1 MVNQI
6 LKSFKTRNVMA
17 KEKLTDEYQSNL
29 SNDEMVELAKQQHAT
44 KQVSDYKFPTEVVD
58 LPSKGLVYPE
68 DNPLASGKVE
78 MKYMTAKEE
87 DILTTQSYIKDGS
100 VLDRLFQSLIIGNGD
115 GAPIKYID
123 LTTGDKN
130 AVMIAARV
138 LGYGKDYK
146 VEIQDPFSDNKQEE
160 VIDLTQFEAAD
171 YDGKN
176 QTELHKNEFEY
187 ELPKSKRKIT
197 FMAMTE
203 SKERKVK
210 HQIKDLEKKQRKL
223 KDATSREL
231 TTRLKNMILS
241 VDGESDTATINS
253 FVDNELFAIDSQ
265 SLRNYINEVV
275 PDMDLNYEF
284 VSEETGERREM
295 LLPMDVT
302 FFWPSSKL

>member
-1 MVNQI
+1 
-6 LKSFKTRNVMA
+6 MA

-115 GAPIKYID
+115 GVPIKYID

-160 VIDLTQFEAAD
+160 VIDLTQFEATD

-176 QTELHKNEFEY
+176 QTELHKNEFEF

-265 SLRNYINEVV
+265 ALRNYINEVV

>member
-1 MVNQI
+1 
-6 LKSFKTRNVMA
+6 
-17 KEKLTDEYQSNL
+17 
-29 SNDEMVELAKQQHAT
+29 
-44 KQVSDYKFPTEVVD
+44 
-58 LPSKGLVYPE
+58 
-68 DNPLASGKVE
+68 
-78 MKYMTAKEE
+78 
-87 DILTTQSYIKDGS
+87 
-100 VLDRLFQSLIIGNGD
+100 
-115 GAPIKYID
+115 
-123 LTTGDKN
+123 
-130 AVMIAARV
+130 MIAARV

-146 VEIQDPFSDNKQEE
+146 VEIQDPFSDNKQTET
-160 VIDLTQFEAAD
+160 IDLTQFESID

-176 QTELHKNEFEY
+176 QTELHKNEFEF

-210 HQIKDLEKKQRKL
+210 HQVKELERKQRKL

-241 VDGESDTATINS
+241 VDGEGDTATIKN
-253 FVDNELFAIDSQ
+253 FVDNELFALDSQ
-265 SLRNYINEVV
+265 SLRAYINEVV

>member
-1 MVNQI
+1 MTEQ
-6 LKSFKTRNVMA
+6 
-17 KEKLTDEYQSNL
+17 
-29 SNDEMVELAKQQHAT
+29 
-44 KQVSDYKFPTEVVD
+44 KFPTEFIE
-58 LPSKGLVYPE
+58 LPSKGHFYAE
-68 DNPLASGKVE
+68 DNPLSSGKVE

-87 DILTTQSYIKDGS
+87 DILTTQSYIKDGT
-100 VLDRLFQSLIIGNGD
+100 VLDRLFQSLILGNGD

-130 AVMIAARV
+130 AIMIAARV

-223 KDATSREL
+223 KDVTSREL

-241 VDGESDTATINS
+241 VDGESDTATINN

-275 PDMDLNYEF
+275 PDMNLNYEF
-284 VSEETGERREM
+284 VSDETGERREM